1 MKSGLKI
8 PDNPVSYHLLAAIIG
23 TQCQVYCPET
33 QWPFMIPQ
41 EVFAR
46 NVWNGVTWEANK
58 WDGFEDMT
66 DNKAMKRGT
75 CGC

>member
-8 PDNPVSYHLLAAIIG
+8 PDNPVFYHLLAAIIG

-41 EVFAR
+41 EVFCQKCVEWSHLRRQQA
-46 NVWNGVTWEANK
+46 G
-58 WDGFEDMT
+58 
-66 DNKAMKRGT
+66 
-75 CGC
+75 